1 MTDPAADLAL
11 LQYADSFF
19 PSGTVSFS
27 WGLETLCADGCIAAA
42 PEVSSFLHGQLRHRW
57 ATCDRPAVA
66 AAHKATDRAAVD
78 FDAVESLDRL
88 LEAQTLA
95 AELRD
100 GSRRCGGA
108 LLAVHEKLGTPG
120 AEFYRALVRSGS
132 APGHLAAVQ
141 GLVGRG
147 VGLTLTACEVLS
159 AHTLCVGLLGAALR
173 LGMIGH
179 LDAQRSL
186 QQARELIADILAAPA
201 PGVETISA
209 FTPEAEIAVMR
220 HETAETRLF
229 AT

>member
-1 MTDPAADLAL
+1 MTDPAADLTL

-19 PSGTVSFS
+19 PSGAVSFS
-27 WGLETLCADGCIAAA
+27 WGLETLCADDCIAAA

-66 AAHKATDRAAVD
+66 AAHRAADDLDTV
-78 FDAVESLDRL
+78 ASLDRL

-108 LLAVHEKLGTPG
+108 LLAVHEELGTPG
-120 AEFYRALVRSGS
+120 AELYRALVRSGG

-147 VGLTLTACEVLS
+147 VGLTLTACEILS
-159 AHTLCVGLLGAALR
+159 AHTLSVGLLGAALR

-186 QQARELIADILAAPA
+186 QRARELIADILAVPA

-229 AT
+229 AN

>member
-1 MTDPAADLAL
+1 MTDPAADLTL

-19 PSGTVSFS
+19 PSGAVSFS
-27 WGLETLCADGCIAAA
+27 WGLETLCADGCIVAA

-66 AAHKATDRAAVD
+66 AAHRAADDLDTV
-78 FDAVESLDRL
+78 ASLDHL

-108 LLAVHEKLGTPG
+108 LLAVHEELGTPG
-120 AEFYRALVRSGS
+120 AEFYRALVRSGG

-147 VGLTLTACEVLS
+147 VGLTLTACEILS
-159 AHTLCVGLLGAALR
+159 AHTLSVGLLGAALR

-179 LDAQRSL
+179 LAAQRSL
-186 QQARELIADILAAPA
+186 QQARELIAEILAVPA

-229 AT
+229 AN

>member
-1 MTDPAADLAL
+1 MVAQEWPADAAALSAGGELSRILRPAAAMRRILKWLA
-11 LQYADSFF
+11 
-19 PSGTVSFS
+19 
-27 WGLETLCADGCIAAA
+27 IA
-42 PEVSSFLHGQLRHRW
+42 
-57 ATCDRPAVA
+57 
-66 AAHKATDRAAVD
+66 
-78 FDAVESLDRL
+78 
-88 LEAQTLA
+88 
-95 AELRD
+95 
-100 GSRRCGGA
+100 GGA

-120 AEFYRALVRSGS
+120 AEFYRTFVRSGG

-147 VGLTLTACEVLS
+147 VGLTLTACEILS
-159 AHTLCVGLLGAALR
+159 AHTLSVGLLGAALR

-186 QQARELIADILAAPA
+186 QQARELIADILAVPA

-229 AT
+229 AN

>member
-1 MTDPAADLAL
+1 MTDPAADLTL

-19 PSGTVSFS
+19 PSGAVSFS

-66 AAHKATDRAAVD
+66 AAHLVADGLEAVARID
-78 FDAVESLDRL
+78 HL

-108 LLAVHEKLGTPG
+108 LLAVHEELGTPG
-120 AEFYRALVRSGS
+120 AEFYRALVRSGG

-147 VGLTLTACEVLS
+147 VGLTLTACEILS
-159 AHTLCVGLLGAALR
+159 AHTLSVGLLGAALR

-186 QQARELIADILAAPA
+186 LQARELIADILAVPA

-220 HETAETRLF
+220 HETAQTRVF
-229 AT
+229 AN